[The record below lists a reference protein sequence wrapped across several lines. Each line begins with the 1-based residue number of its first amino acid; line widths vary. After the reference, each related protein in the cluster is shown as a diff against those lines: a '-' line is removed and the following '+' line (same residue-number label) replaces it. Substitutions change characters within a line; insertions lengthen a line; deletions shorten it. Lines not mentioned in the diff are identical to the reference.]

1 MRRYSKAIAAA
12 LAAEATAVAAGAFVS
27 FQAFAVGTLGAL
39 VVFFTTYSAP
49 PNEG

>member
-1 MRRYSKAIAAA
+1 MKRYSKAIAAA
-12 LAAEATAVAAGAFVS
+12 LAAEVTAIAGGAFVN
-27 FQAFAVGTLGAL
+27 FQAFAIGTLGAL